1 VGLEPVIGYVEG
13 GGVIVW
19 VIRPALPGIHDPVW
33 PKEHE
38 LVSSSG
44 SIPLSVA
51 VLDGLACP
59 TYIANT
65 LCFVQHVCSF
75 QCEAS
80 SAWRFVMLKLP
91 LPLPEKH
98 CRKDFPVHL

>member
-1 VGLEPVIGYVEG
+1 
-13 GGVIVW
+13 

-33 PKEHE
+33 PKESE

-65 LCFVQHVCSF
+65 LFCSACLLISVRGFECMEVCDAEIPS
-75 QCEAS
+75 AS
-80 SAWRFVMLKLP
+80 T
-91 LPLPEKH
+91 
-98 CRKDFPVHL
+98 

>member
-1 VGLEPVIGYVEG
+1 M
-13 GGVIVW
+13 
-19 VIRPALPGIHDPVW
+19 IRPVLLGIHDPVW
-33 PKEHE
+33 PKESE

-59 TYIANT
+59 TCIANT
-65 LCFVQHVCSF
+65 LSFVQRVCSF
-75 QCEAS
+75 QCEDL
-80 SAWRFVMLKLP
+80 SAWRFVMLKFP

-98 CRKDFPVHL
+98 CCKVFSVHL